1 MYIAY
6 DLKDLKKHFN
16 LNELVQPL
24 LVRWEWKMNVVVKPG
39 LYIEAKMILVL
50 SDWKKFFLDL
60 EVIRKNKP
68 FLS

>member
-1 MYIAY
+1 
-6 DLKDLKKHFN
+6 
-16 LNELVQPL
+16 
-24 LVRWEWKMNVVVKPG
+24 MNVVVKPG